1 MPLHENTS
9 SAATALIRKQRRYL
23 LQCICMCVALKLK
36 CAVESAN
43 VVLTFSGMYYTDE
56 EEVLFMELALVH
68 SERHAA

>member
-1 MPLHENTS
+1 
-9 SAATALIRKQRRYL
+9 
-23 LQCICMCVALKLK
+23 MCVALKLK